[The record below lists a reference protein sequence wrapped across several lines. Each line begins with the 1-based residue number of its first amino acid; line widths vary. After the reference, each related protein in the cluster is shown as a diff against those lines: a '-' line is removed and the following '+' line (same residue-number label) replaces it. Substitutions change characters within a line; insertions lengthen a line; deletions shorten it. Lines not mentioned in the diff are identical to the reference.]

1 MPTVF
6 HVWLLMLSITVASL
20 VNFTF
25 TAGLVGPY
33 VFLAMFICFCISYAV
48 ETLTTKKMRSGVVH
62 GVLEDDPEEEEE
74 TASPANEEES
84 FTLISALS
92 AVWIP
97 CVVGDQPQGVYLASA
112 LSSLFSKVLVLAIA
126 VALAA
131 SGEHRI
137 SPELY
142 KLNK

>member
-1 MPTVF
+1 MIV
-6 HVWLLMLSITVASL
+6 LSTGRYFQIFSRR
-20 VNFTF
+20 
-25 TAGLVGPY
+25 
-33 VFLAMFICFCISYAV
+33 
-48 ETLTTKKMRSGVVH
+48 E
-62 GVLEDDPEEEEE
+62 EDPEDEQ
-74 TASPANEEES
+74 TARSTNEEES

-92 AVWIP
+92 IVWIP
-97 CVVGDQPQGVYLASA
+97 CVVGEARNGVYLLSA
-112 LSSLFSKVLVLAIA
+112 FSSLFSKVLVLAIA